1 MKSLIAIAGLFLAI
15 TAMCQDLS
23 PVFNLSP
30 CPRTCAMETSGRAK
44 EFGCSS
50 GDIAC
55 LCKNKE
61 YQRALMECAKK
72 CKPEEIEALAK
83 AGREVCDSAGVSI
96 PPATG
101 ADITIPVP
109 TVQLPSAPVP
119 ELPSVTAPPLP
130 ELPTGLPLPSLPS
143 VPNLPPNAGVE
154 GTTTTSAPSSMPIL
168 PIESSDTTSQ
178 DPALNPSAS
187 APSSS
192 IDPYLGAAN
201 LLSPVH
207 NGVIYIVLLAL
218 AF

>member
-1 MKSLIAIAGLFLAI
+1 MKSLIAIAGLFLAV

-30 CPRTCAMETSGRAK
+30 CPRSCAMETSGRAK
-44 EFGCSS
+44 EFGCSP

-83 AGREVCDSAGVSI
+83 AGREVCDSA
-96 PPATG
+96 
-101 ADITIPVP
+101 
-109 TVQLPSAPVP
+109 
-119 ELPSVTAPPLP
+119 
-130 ELPTGLPLPSLPS
+130 

-178 DPALNPSAS
+178 DPALTPSAS

>member
-30 CPRTCAMETSGRAK
+30 CPVSVLSACSVGFSPLLTLRPPFLTLLTTLQRSCAMETSGRAK

-83 AGREVCDSAGVSI
+83 AGREVCDSAGACQSEITALFLSLLLLNVHGQFDFWHSRCLYSSRDWRRYYH
-96 PPATG
+96 PRSHG
-101 ADITIPVP
+101 AIAICSCP
-109 TVQLPSAPVP
+109 
-119 ELPSVTAPPLP
+119 
-130 ELPTGLPLPSLPS
+130 
-143 VPNLPPNAGVE
+143 
-154 GTTTTSAPSSMPIL
+154 
-168 PIESSDTTSQ
+168 
-178 DPALNPSAS
+178 
-187 APSSS
+187 
-192 IDPYLGAAN
+192 
-201 LLSPVH
+201 
-207 NGVIYIVLLAL
+207 
-218 AF
+218 